1 MLISPKLS
9 LALPQL
15 TAEAH
20 LVWEAASRSCHY
32 QARLSIHTH
41 MHTEAHTHEH
51 TQFTESRR
59 PGRNIPKLAAT
70 WESWSTQV
78 PQSATSSELFSHF
91 PLLIQLLVTGSQC
104 STPHTFWVWHPRA
117 VRKSYTSLSR
127 CEEMMGREESRLIST
142 SLLTSISLHPLFFV
156 FFFIHPL
163 HVGCIST
170 QWQGALGWLTSG
182 SSEGTCSAY
191 WNLLIIN
198 NSQTNPSAT
207 FSLLFLQQH
216 CR

>member
-1 MLISPKLS
+1 
-9 LALPQL
+9 
-15 TAEAH
+15 
-20 LVWEAASRSCHY
+20 
-32 QARLSIHTH
+32 

-127 CEEMMGREESRLIST
+127 CEEMMGREESNSFLPAF
-142 SLLTSISLHPLFFV
+142 SLPYLSIPSFLCFFHPSPPCRV
-156 FFFIHPL
+156 HQHPM
-163 HVGCIST
+163 T
-170 QWQGALGWLTSG
+170 G
-182 SSEGTCSAY
+182 SSG
-191 WNLLIIN
+191 LIDKWLIRRDM
-198 NSQTNPSAT
+198 
-207 FSLLFLQQH
+207 FSLLKSTYYQ
-216 CR
+216 

>member
-32 QARLSIHTH
+32 QARLSIHTQ

-156 FFFIHPL
+156 FF
-163 HVGCIST
+163 
-170 QWQGALGWLTSG
+170 
-182 SSEGTCSAY
+182 SS
-191 WNLLIIN
+191 I
-198 NSQTNPSAT
+198 PSM
-207 FSLLFLQQH
+207 
-216 CR
+216 